1 MADVTSVINGAVDKG
16 VNTSLSLDITLRV
29 ERGVEGKW
37 IVLSSDIKEVGP
49 VTVKPTRENNTYT
62 FKSMLIKGSG
72 PRPQVAWKPKPK
84 AQSITS

>member
-1 MADVTSVINGAVDKG
+1 MLVINGAADKG

-49 VTVKPTRENNTYT
+49 VTVKPTRE
-62 FKSMLIKGSG
+62 
-72 PRPQVAWKPKPK
+72 
-84 AQSITS
+84 